1 MSDEAH
7 AAIGEVEAEA
17 AGPGKKG
24 FQFPGTLTV
33 LIIVTF
39 LVWLVAFFIPSGTYQ
54 HDESGV
60 PVPGS
65 YERIDSPQDLGDRT
79 RDLFLAPVNGLYG
92 LQDPETGRRRTL
104 VAPGVAREGNHAAAR
119 LKRFPLGLQAVGEQA
134 GNAEQHGTELRL
146 PASHR
151 CERVRLKLIAR
162 TLGIR
167 RLDLGPQ
174 GGYVLFEERNSI
186 DPASVIRMLQRAP
199 REYRLEGPLKLRV
212 SRPLEKEEA
221 RFEFA
226 QDLLKRLETPTVA
239 AASTKSPARA

>member
-1 MSDEAH
+1 VRALKEGREPALDKPL
-7 AAIGEVEAEA
+7 AAETEV
-17 AGPGKKG
+17 
-24 FQFPGTLTV
+24 
-33 LIIVTF
+33 
-39 LVWLVAFFIPSGTYQ
+39 
-54 HDESGV
+54 
-60 PVPGS
+60 
-65 YERIDSPQDLGDRT
+65 
-79 RDLFLAPVNGLYG
+79 
-92 LQDPETGRRRTL
+92 
-104 VAPGVAREGNHAAAR
+104 
-119 LKRFPLGLQAVGEQA
+119 
-134 GNAEQHGTELRL
+134 ELRL
-146 PASHR
+146 PAFLPATYIGDVHVRLALYKRIAAAESANELDELAAEIIDR
-151 CERVRLKLIAR
+151 FSSPPAQAQNLLRIARLKLIAR